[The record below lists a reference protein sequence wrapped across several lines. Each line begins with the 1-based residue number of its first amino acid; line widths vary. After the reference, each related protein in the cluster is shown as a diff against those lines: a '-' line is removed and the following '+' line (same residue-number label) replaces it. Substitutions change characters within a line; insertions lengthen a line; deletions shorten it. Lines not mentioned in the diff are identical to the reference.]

1 MNTGA
6 KIQVKL
12 YATLRKFLPDDNNEM
27 DVEPGVSVRDLLK
40 QLGIPDTEAKLIF
53 INGRRGSIDTILQ
66 GGERLGIFPPVGG
79 G

>member
-12 YATLRKFLPDDNNEM
+12 YATLRKFLPDDSNEM
-27 DVEPGVSVRDLLK
+27 DIDPGTSVRDLLK
-40 QLGIPDTEAKLIF
+40 RLGIPDTEAKLIF
-53 INGRRGSIDTILQ
+53 INGRRGSIDTILK

>member
-12 YATLRKFLPDDNNEM
+12 YATLRKFLPDDSNEM
-27 DVEPGVSVRDLLK
+27 DVEPGTSVRDLLK
-40 QLGIPDTEAKLIF
+40 RLGIPDTEAKLIF

>member
-1 MNTGA
+1 MNNGA

-12 YATLRKFLPDDNNEM
+12 YATLRKFLPDDSNEM
-27 DVEPGVSVRDLLK
+27 DIDPGTSVRDLLK
-40 QLGIPDTEAKLIF
+40 RLGIPDTEAKLIF